1 MIYFYTGRPGNGK
14 SLHMAQEIDT
24 ALRNGKNV
32 IANFEINEHAY
43 DKFKHKE
50 KLGKFVYEPN
60 YNWLN
65 NAYRVKDAKR
75 YSYLDGLYN
84 YALQFHKRNH
94 RGQIIEHQTL
104 LCLDEC
110 QELFNTRTWNRKDRL
125 EWASFFRQHRK
136 YGYDVILV
144 SQDDKVVDKQIRAV
158 LEYEIEHR
166 CVNNYKS
173 MGKVVGMLSGGKLFV
188 AITRWYAKTGKD
200 SQIKSVFFRGKK
212 KYYEFYDSYQ
222 TFHAVE

>member
-1 MIYFYTGRPGNGK
+1 M
-14 SLHMAQEIDT
+14 
-24 ALRNGKNV
+24 
-32 IANFEINEHAY
+32 
-43 DKFKHKE
+43 
-50 KLGKFVYEPN
+50 
-60 YNWLN
+60 
-65 NAYRVKDAKR
+65 
-75 YSYLDGLYN
+75 
-84 YALQFHKRNH
+84 
-94 RGQIIEHQTL
+94 EHQTL

-166 CVNNYKS
+166 CVNNYKA